1 MEIRFDPITSRA
13 VIIAEDRAARPCDFV
28 LPEPV
33 DEESNQDCPFCV
45 GNEGQTPGEI
55 DAFRSEGSE
64 ADQSGWNVRVVP
76 NKYPAVRQSVSP
88 EPIKYEGPSE
98 HQFLS
103 AIGGFGS
110 HEVIID
116 TAEHL
121 ASVSQLST
129 AQYTDVL
136 RMYRRRLLDLGQ
148 DKRLAYGLIFKN
160 VGPAAGASLVHS
172 HSQLIA
178 TPIVPSVIEEEL
190 QGAAKYQVRHGRCVW
205 CDLIERARAD
215 GRVVMESDR
224 FVAICPYAPRFPL
237 ETHVLPTFHVRQF
250 EASTEDLLAEMSEM
264 TVCLIGKIETT
275 LGIIAYNY
283 LIHTSPFDFA
293 ETRQYHWHVEIIPR
307 TTSIAGFEWGSGY
320 YINPVPPE
328 LAAAKLREV

>member
-1 MEIRFDPITSRA
+1 MEIRHDPITSRA

-33 DEESNQDCPFCV
+33 GEGANDNCPFCV

-55 DAFRSEGSE
+55 DAFREKGSRP
-64 ADQSGWNVRVVP
+64 DQPGWSVRVVP

-88 EPIKYEGPSE
+88 EPIQKG
-98 HQFLS
+98 FLS
-103 AIGGFGS
+103 SIGGFGS

-121 ASVSQLST
+121 ASVSQLSP

-136 RMYRRRLLDLGQ
+136 RMYQRRLLDLSK
-148 DKRLAYGLIFKN
+148 DRRLAYGLIFKN

-178 TPIVPSVIEEEL
+178 TPVVPSVIEEEL
-190 QGAAKYQVRHGRCVW
+190 QGAAKYQVLRGRCVW
-205 CDLIERARAD
+205 CDLIERARTE
-215 GRVVMESDR
+215 GRVVMETDH
-224 FVAICPYAPRFPL
+224 FIAACPYAPRFPL
-237 ETHVLPTFHVRQF
+237 ETHVLPTMHVRQF
-250 EASTEDLLAEMSEM
+250 EETIEDLLAELSELM
-264 TVCLIGKIETT
+264 VYLIGKIETT

-283 LIHTSPFDFA
+283 LIHTSPFDP
-293 ETRQYHWHVEIIPR
+293 EENRQYHWHVEIIPR